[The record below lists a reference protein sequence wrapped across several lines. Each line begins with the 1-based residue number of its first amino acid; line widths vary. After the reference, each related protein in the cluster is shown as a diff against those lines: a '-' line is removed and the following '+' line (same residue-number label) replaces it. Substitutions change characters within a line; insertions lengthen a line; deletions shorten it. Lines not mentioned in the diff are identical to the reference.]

1 MPLSDESKF
10 GVRALTTAINR
21 VPATPT
27 QIRELAIFK
36 PEYLDTTYADVENQ
50 EGKLL
55 LVKSKE
61 RGMSGDSLPE
71 KKREIRTFRIPHL
84 PVEDV
89 VLADDVQ
96 NKRAFAS
103 TEAETVQSRVDSKLA
118 DGKNNLEYTREHL
131 MLGALQGKILDA
143 DGSILYDLYKEFD
156 FTRDR
161 YALGLS
167 NAKTEVGAVL
177 DRHLSKHKKLLKGA
191 PVTGWVALCGLDFL
205 EKLKYHDSIK
215 PLYQRFEDGALYRE
229 SHNND
234 TLNPIEFMHKGIKF
248 IEYTGDFGE
257 SGAKIPSNEAILL
270 PIGRNLYK
278 EYFAPANMNETV
290 NTTALPYYAS
300 REKMKH
306 NEGWDLKMQS
316 NPLPLCLRPELL
328 ATLTV

>member
-21 VPATPT
+21 VPAAPT

-50 EGKLL
+50 EGKLRL
-55 LVKSKE
+55 IKSKE

-71 KKREIRTFRIPHL
+71 KRREIRTFRIPHL

-103 TEAETVQSRVDSKLA
+103 TEVETVQSRVESKLA
-118 DGKNNLEYTREHL
+118 EGKSDLEYTREHL

-143 DGSILYDLYKEFD
+143 DGSILYDLYKEFNL
-156 FTRDR
+156 TRDS
-161 YALGLS
+161 YALGLN

-205 EKLKYHDSIK
+205 TKLKYHDSIK
-215 PLYQRFEDGALYRE
+215 PLYQRFEDGVVYRE
-229 SHNND
+229 GSSKE
-234 TLNPIEFMHKGIKF
+234 TLNPIEFMHKRIKF
-248 IEYTGDFGE
+248 IEYTGDFGDNA
-257 SGAKIPSNEAILL
+257 AKIADNEAILL
-270 PIGRNLYK
+270 PIGHGLYK

-300 REKMKH
+300 RERMRH
-306 NEGWDLKMQS
+306 GEGWDLKMQS